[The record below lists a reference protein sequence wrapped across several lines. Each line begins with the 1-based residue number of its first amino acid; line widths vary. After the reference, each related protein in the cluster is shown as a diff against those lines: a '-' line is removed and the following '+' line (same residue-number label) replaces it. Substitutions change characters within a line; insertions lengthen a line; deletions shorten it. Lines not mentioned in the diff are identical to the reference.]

1 VGSARETGKTHW
13 RMTVGVARE
22 SGRIRSS
29 VGIAVVT
36 GSSTNEGQDA
46 MVSESSVE
54 AIIIDIVRL
63 GPMTSRCLLRRSR
76 VRVLDESP
84 CWYMG
89 SSAVALVLLVPSMH
103 QCQCCECHFR
113 LSSW

>member
-1 VGSARETGKTHW
+1 
-13 RMTVGVARE
+13 VGVARE

-63 GPMTSRCLLRRSR
+63 GPMTSRCLLLVNEGPEGVRRSR